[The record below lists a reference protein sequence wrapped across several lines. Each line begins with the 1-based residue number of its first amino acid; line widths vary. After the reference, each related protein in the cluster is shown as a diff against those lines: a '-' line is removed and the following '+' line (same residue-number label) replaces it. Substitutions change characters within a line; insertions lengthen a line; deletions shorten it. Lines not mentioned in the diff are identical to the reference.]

1 MIGSFGILVY
11 AYVIR
16 YMAVGISPLKSSF
29 DKHPSSYDDTAF
41 NLGMGPTKLF
51 RSIHLPINKSAI
63 AIAFLITFVDIIKE
77 LPITLILRPFNFD
90 TLAVQTYEYAIEEMI
105 PKSSIY
111 SLAIVMLGTIL
122 LIFLKK
128 IVNKEIDVPKSKWI
142 TKILWLKQS
151 ADQKFEFFSRGGG
164 YSFFYR
170 WKRIWKNNFLKC
182 LAGLEKINSGSIIL
196 NGKTLNDKSTFIT
209 PNKRKIGFVFQDY
222 PLFPHLNVLENI
234 KINLD
239 KNYYSKIDYILELTN
254 IKDLCGRF
262 PDQLSGG
269 EQQRACIARALVR
282 EPDLLLLDEPFSNLD
297 SNIKSTIQDEIQKI
311 IKETKTTTILVT
323 HDIKDTFNISD
334 KILIFKAGILQ
345 QYDNPVN
352 MYCNPVNCYCAKIL
366 GDLNQISVNGKTY
379 FIRPEKIRV
388 AKKSSYLAVVKKQ
401 FLLER
406 NIKLVQN

>member
-1 MIGSFGILVY
+1 M
-11 AYVIR
+11 
-16 YMAVGISPLKSSF
+16 
-29 DKHPSSYDDTAF
+29 
-41 NLGMGPTKLF
+41 
-51 RSIHLPINKSAI
+51 
-63 AIAFLITFVDIIKE
+63 
-77 LPITLILRPFNFD
+77 
-90 TLAVQTYEYAIEEMI
+90 
-105 PKSSIY
+105 
-111 SLAIVMLGTIL
+111 
-122 LIFLKK
+122 FLKVNELQK
-128 IVNKEIDVPKSKWI
+128 YYDSNNPLIRNLNFSVEEGDIV
-142 TKILWLKQS
+142 
-151 ADQKFEFFSRGGG
+151 
-164 YSFFYR
+164 SFIGESGSG
-170 WKRIWKNNFLKC
+170 KTTFLKC

-254 IKDLCGRF
+254 IKDLCSRF

-297 SNIKSTIQDEIQKI
+297 SSIKSIIQDEIHKI

-379 FIRPEKIRV
+379 FIRPEKIRL
-388 AKKSSYLAVVKKQ
+388 AKKSSYLAVVKKTVFVGKEYKISAKINEEIWTFFSEEPLQ
-401 FLLER
+401 IDQEVYLELDDKDLLEFDSTCS
-406 NIKLVQN
+406 NFFTH

>member
-1 MIGSFGILVY
+1 M
-11 AYVIR
+11 
-16 YMAVGISPLKSSF
+16 
-29 DKHPSSYDDTAF
+29 
-41 NLGMGPTKLF
+41 
-51 RSIHLPINKSAI
+51 
-63 AIAFLITFVDIIKE
+63 
-77 LPITLILRPFNFD
+77 
-90 TLAVQTYEYAIEEMI
+90 
-105 PKSSIY
+105 
-111 SLAIVMLGTIL
+111 
-122 LIFLKK
+122 FLKVNELQK
-128 IVNKEIDVPKSKWI
+128 YYDSNNPLIRNLNFSVEEGDIV
-142 TKILWLKQS
+142 
-151 ADQKFEFFSRGGG
+151 
-164 YSFFYR
+164 SFIGESGSG
-170 WKRIWKNNFLKC
+170 KTTFLKC

-379 FIRPEKIRV
+379 FIRPEKIRL
-388 AKKSSYLAVVKKQ
+388 AKKSSYLAVVKKTVFVGKEYKISAKINEEVWIFFSEEPLQ
-401 FLLER
+401 IDQEVYLELDDKDLLEFDSTCS
-406 NIKLVQN
+406 NFFTH

>member
-1 MIGSFGILVY
+1 M
-11 AYVIR
+11 
-16 YMAVGISPLKSSF
+16 
-29 DKHPSSYDDTAF
+29 
-41 NLGMGPTKLF
+41 
-51 RSIHLPINKSAI
+51 
-63 AIAFLITFVDIIKE
+63 
-77 LPITLILRPFNFD
+77 
-90 TLAVQTYEYAIEEMI
+90 
-105 PKSSIY
+105 
-111 SLAIVMLGTIL
+111 
-122 LIFLKK
+122 FLKVNELQK
-128 IVNKEIDVPKSKWI
+128 YYDSNNPLIRNLNFSVEEGDIV
-142 TKILWLKQS
+142 
-151 ADQKFEFFSRGGG
+151 
-164 YSFFYR
+164 SFIGESGSG
-170 WKRIWKNNFLKC
+170 KTTFLKC

-254 IKDLCGRF
+254 IKDLCIRY

-282 EPDLLLLDEPFSNLD
+282 EPDLLLLDEPCSNLD
-297 SNIKSTIQDEIQKI
+297 SNIKTTIQDEIHKI

-379 FIRPEKIRV
+379 FIRPEKIRL
-388 AKKSSYLAVVKKQ
+388 AKKSSYLAIVKKTVFVGKEYKISAKINEEIWTFFSEEPLQ
-401 FLLER
+401 IDQEVYLELEDKDLLEFDSTCS
-406 NIKLVQN
+406 NFFTH

>member
-1 MIGSFGILVY
+1 M
-11 AYVIR
+11 
-16 YMAVGISPLKSSF
+16 
-29 DKHPSSYDDTAF
+29 
-41 NLGMGPTKLF
+41 
-51 RSIHLPINKSAI
+51 
-63 AIAFLITFVDIIKE
+63 
-77 LPITLILRPFNFD
+77 
-90 TLAVQTYEYAIEEMI
+90 
-105 PKSSIY
+105 
-111 SLAIVMLGTIL
+111 
-122 LIFLKK
+122 FLKVNELQK
-128 IVNKEIDVPKSKWI
+128 YYDSNNPLIRNLNFSVEEGDIV
-142 TKILWLKQS
+142 
-151 ADQKFEFFSRGGG
+151 
-164 YSFFYR
+164 SFIGESGSG
-170 WKRIWKNNFLKC
+170 KTTFLKC

-366 GDLNQISVNGKTY
+366 GDLNQISVNGKNY

-388 AKKSSYLAVVKKQ
+388 AKKSSYLAVVQKTVFVGKEYKISAKINEEVWIFFSEEPLQ
-401 FLLER
+401 IDQEVYLELDDKDLLEFDSTCS
-406 NIKLVQN
+406 NFFTH

>member
-1 MIGSFGILVY
+1 MFLEVNELQKYYDSNNPLIRNLNFSVEEGDIVSFIGESGS
-11 AYVIR
+11 
-16 YMAVGISPLKSSF
+16 GK
-29 DKHPSSYDDTAF
+29 T
-41 NLGMGPTKLF
+41 T
-51 RSIHLPINKSAI
+51 
-63 AIAFLITFVDIIKE
+63 
-77 LPITLILRPFNFD
+77 
-90 TLAVQTYEYAIEEMI
+90 
-105 PKSSIY
+105 
-111 SLAIVMLGTIL
+111 
-122 LIFLKK
+122 
-128 IVNKEIDVPKSKWI
+128 
-142 TKILWLKQS
+142 
-151 ADQKFEFFSRGGG
+151 
-164 YSFFYR
+164 
-170 WKRIWKNNFLKC
+170 FLKC

-196 NGKTLNDKSTFIT
+196 NGKTLNDKSTFVT

-388 AKKSSYLAVVKKQ
+388 AKKSDYLAVVQKTVFVGKEYKISAKINEEVWIFFSEEPLQ
-401 FLLER
+401 IDQEVYLELDDKDLLEFDSTCS
-406 NIKLVQN
+406 NFFTH